1 MYRCPSIEWSEP
13 HWKSI
18 SVNSPVTANRTHN
31 PRQLALQSLL
41 LVIGKGRSLDDALA
55 NIIAK
60 SPDLDARDVALCR
73 ELASGVC
80 RYYYI
85 LKYLL
90 KPRLRKAFK
99 AKDLDLEIILLIGM
113 YQLLMMRVDDH
124 AAVNESVKLTLHQ
137 KKSWAKGLV
146 NGLLR
151 QLIRDEVTIESLSA
165 DISYPEWINHK
176 IVADWPEHSAEI
188 LQAGNQ
194 RAPMALRVDLSQR
207 TREQQI
213 EIMREQ
219 GVAADVHPLVGSAIV
234 LDKPCSVSKIDGFES
249 GVVSVQDAAAQLAAE
264 LLDCKPGMK
273 VLDACAAPGGKSAHI
288 LQACEDVTLVA
299 IDKDESRLAL
309 IDQNLQRIGSQ
320 GNFRQVQ
327 LKCGNATQPSDWHDG
342 ALFDRILADVPCS
355 ASGVIRRHPDIKLLR
370 RDDDIPNLVLQQQAI
385 LSALW
390 PLLKPGGVMIYSTCS
405 IFKDE
410 NEAQIAWFIGN
421 HENCTVNRLNSVQW
435 GHNRPYGRQILP
447 GQQGMDGFY
456 YAKIHKTM
464 MMSGQKD

>member
-1 MYRCPSIEWSEP
+1 
-13 HWKSI
+13 
-18 SVNSPVTANRTHN
+18 VNSPVAANSTASSIAKRSASGPYKAN

-41 LVIGKGRSLDDALA
+41 LVIGKGRSLDDALV
-55 NIIAK
+55 NVQAK
-60 SPDLDARDVALCR
+60 FPDLDPRDTALCR
-73 ELASGVC
+73 EMASGVC
-80 RYYYI
+80 RYYHA
-85 LKYLL
+85 LQYLL

-99 AKDLDLEIILLIGM
+99 TKDLDLEIILLVGM

-146 NGLLR
+146 NGVLR
-151 QLIRDEVTIESLSA
+151 QLIRDEVAIESLSA

-176 IVADWPEHSAEI
+176 LVADWPDDSAEI

-194 RAPMALRVDLSQR
+194 RAPMTLRVDLRQR

-213 EIMREQ
+213 EIMRAQ
-219 GVAADVHPLVGSAIV
+219 DIVADLHPVVESAIV
-234 LDKPCSVSKIDGFES
+234 LEKPCSVSKIDGFES

-264 LLDCKPGMK
+264 LLDCKPGMR

-288 LQACEDVTLVA
+288 LQTCEAVTLVA

-309 IDQNLQRIGSQ
+309 IDQNLQRIG
-320 GNFRQVQ
+320 RQAQ
-327 LKCGNATQPSDWHDG
+327 LRCGNATQPGDWHDG
-342 ALFDRILADVPCS
+342 ELFDRILADVPCS

-390 PLLKPGGVMIYSTCS
+390 PLLTPGGVMIYSTCS

-410 NEAQIAWFIGN
+410 NEAQMAWFIDN
-421 HENCTVNRLNSVQW
+421 HKNCTVNRLNSVQW
-435 GHNRPYGRQILP
+435 GHKRPYGRQILP

-456 YAKIHKTM
+456 YAKIHKTIM
-464 MMSGQKD
+464 TSDQKD

>member
-1 MYRCPSIEWSEP
+1 
-13 HWKSI
+13 
-18 SVNSPVTANRTHN
+18 VNSRVTASRTANRTHN

-55 NIIAK
+55 NILVK
-60 SPDLDARDVALCR
+60 TPDLDARDVALCR
-73 ELASGVC
+73 ELANGVC
-80 RYYYI
+80 RYYYA
-85 LKYLL
+85 LQYLL

-99 AKDLDLEIILLIGM
+99 PKDLDLEIILLIGM

-151 QLIRDEVTIESLSA
+151 QLIRDEVTIDSLSA
-165 DISYPEWINHK
+165 DNSYPEWINHK
-176 IVADWPEHSAEI
+176 LAADWPEHSAEI
-188 LQAGNQ
+188 LKAGNQ

-213 EIMREQ
+213 EIMHEQ
-219 GVAADVHPLVGSAIV
+219 GIAADIHPLVASAIV
-234 LDKPCSVSKIDGFES
+234 LDKPCSVSNIDGFES
-249 GVVSVQDAAAQLAAE
+249 GVVSVQDAAAQLAAD
-264 LLDCKPGMK
+264 LLDCKPGMR

-299 IDKDESRLAL
+299 IDKDESRLEL
-309 IDQNLQRIGSQ
+309 IEQNLQRIGSQ
-320 GNFRQVQ
+320 VNFRQVQ
-327 LKCGNATQPSDWHDG
+327 LKCGNATEPGAWHDG
-342 ALFDRILADVPCS
+342 ELFDRILADVPCS

-385 LSALW
+385 VLALW
-390 PLLKPGGVMIYSTCS
+390 PLLKPGGIMIYSTCS

-410 NEAQIAWFIGN
+410 NEGQIAWFLDN

-435 GHNRPYGRQILP
+435 GHKRPYGRQILP

-456 YAKIHKTM
+456 YAKIHKTIVK
-464 MMSGQKD
+464 SDLKG

>member
-1 MYRCPSIEWSEP
+1 MNSRVA
-13 HWKSI
+13 
-18 SVNSPVTANRTHN
+18 VNRIAN

-41 LVIGKGRSLDDALA
+41 LVIGKGRSLDDALT
-55 NIIAK
+55 NVLVK
-60 SPDLDARDVALCR
+60 SPDLDARDTALCR
-73 ELASGVC
+73 ELANGVC
-80 RYYYI
+80 RYYYS
-85 LKYLL
+85 LQHLL
-90 KPRLRKAFK
+90 KPRLRKVFK
-99 AKDLDLEIILLIGM
+99 SKDLDLEIILLIGM

-176 IVADWPEHSAEI
+176 LMADWPEHSAEI

-194 RAPMALRVDLSQR
+194 RAPMTLRVDLSQR

-219 GVAADVHPLVGSAIV
+219 GIAADVHPLVESAVV
-234 LDKPCSVSKIDGFES
+234 LNKPCAVSKLDGFES
-249 GVVSVQDAAAQLAAE
+249 GLISVQDAAAQIAAK
-264 LLDCKPGMK
+264 LLDCKPGMR

-288 LQACEDVTLVA
+288 LQTCEEVTLFA

-309 IDQNLQRIGSQ
+309 IEQNLQRIGRQ
-320 GNFRQVQ
+320 AHFRQVQ
-327 LKCGNATQPSDWHDG
+327 LKCGNATHPNDWHDG
-342 ALFDRILADVPCS
+342 ELFDRILADVPCS

-385 LSALW
+385 LLALW

-410 NEAQIAWFIGN
+410 NEGQIAWFIDN
-421 HENCTVNRLNSVQW
+421 HKNCTVNRLNSVQW
-435 GHNRPYGRQILP
+435 GHKRPYGRQILP

-456 YAKIHKTM
+456 YAKIHKTIM
-464 MMSGQKD
+464 KSDQKD

>member
-1 MYRCPSIEWSEP
+1 MYRRPSIEWSEP

-60 SPDLDARDVALCR
+60 FPDLDARDVALCR
-73 ELASGVC
+73 ELANGVC

-124 AAVNESVKLTLHQ
+124 AAVNESVKLTLYQ

-151 QLIRDEVTIESLSA
+151 QLIRDEVAIESLSA
-165 DISYPEWINHK
+165 DISYPEWIKHK
-176 IVADWPEHSAEI
+176 IVADWPEHSVEI

-219 GVAADVHPLVGSAIV
+219 DIAADVHPLAESAIV
-234 LDKPCSVSKIDGFES
+234 LDKPCPVSKIDGFE
-249 GVVSVQDAAAQLAAE
+249 
-264 LLDCKPGMK
+264 
-273 VLDACAAPGGKSAHI
+273 
-288 LQACEDVTLVA
+288 
-299 IDKDESRLAL
+299 
-309 IDQNLQRIGSQ
+309 
-320 GNFRQVQ
+320 
-327 LKCGNATQPSDWHDG
+327 
-342 ALFDRILADVPCS
+342 
-355 ASGVIRRHPDIKLLR
+355 
-370 RDDDIPNLVLQQQAI
+370 
-385 LSALW
+385 
-390 PLLKPGGVMIYSTCS
+390 
-405 IFKDE
+405 
-410 NEAQIAWFIGN
+410 
-421 HENCTVNRLNSVQW
+421 
-435 GHNRPYGRQILP
+435 
-447 GQQGMDGFY
+447 
-456 YAKIHKTM
+456 
-464 MMSGQKD
+464 

>member
-1 MYRCPSIEWSEP
+1 M
-13 HWKSI
+13 
-18 SVNSPVTANRTHN
+18 NSRVDVNRTTNRSHS
-31 PRQLALQSLL
+31 PRLLALQSLL

-55 NIIAK
+55 NVLAK
-60 SPDLDARDVALCR
+60 FPDLDGRDIALCR
-73 ELASGVC
+73 ELANGVC
-80 RYYYI
+80 RYYYA
-85 LKYLL
+85 LQHLL

-99 AKDLDLEIILLIGM
+99 SKDLDLEVILLIGM

-165 DISYPEWINHK
+165 DISYPEWINLK
-176 IVADWPEHSAEI
+176 LAADWPEPSADI

-194 RAPMALRVDLSQR
+194 RAPMTLRVDLNQR

-219 GVAADVHPLVGSAIV
+219 DIVSDVHPEVETAIV
-234 LDKPCSVSKIDGFES
+234 LEKPCPVAKIDGFES
-249 GVVSVQDAAAQLAAE
+249 GVVSVQDAAAQLAAD
-264 LLDCKPGMK
+264 LLDCKPGMR

-288 LQACEDVTLVA
+288 LQACEKVTLVA

-309 IDQNLQRIGSQ
+309 IDQNLQRIGRQ
-320 GNFRQVQ
+320 ANARQVQ
-327 LKCGNATQPSDWHDG
+327 LKRGNATEPGEWHDG
-342 ALFDRILADVPCS
+342 ELFDRILADVPCS

-385 LSALW
+385 LLALW

-410 NEAQIAWFIGN
+410 NEGQIAWFLDN
-421 HENCTVNRLNSVQW
+421 HKNCTVNRLNSVQW
-435 GHNRPYGRQILP
+435 GHKRPHGRQILP

-464 MMSGQKD
+464 MTSDQKD